1 MKRLYIGILLLVV
14 FSVLSVTNLNA
25 IVKETLIDFSKADD
39 NFMKYMPEPKE
50 TYDTNEQGTYKVYV
64 SASEYF
70 LDNWRVDLASSAKN
84 MSIDNVVNSYT
95 KKVESANYGYVLG
108 VRVRFPKGTMPS
120 YAVVKPNFPIPVY
133 DEKGKFVNVNNGVAV
148 NVNEIKSITVR
159 IAGRNYPYQLAIRLM
174 DRDFNVHEYFFGDL
188 FFQGW
193 KSLVWSNPNF
203 VDNERLKILKR
214 DPLYPKSIPFYR
226 FDSLV
231 IYKPPQVSGGDFIT
245 YIQSIDI
252 EYSPFLIEPAD
263 DIDDESVWQILAK
276 ETLRRKNIEQ
286 ARMSDF
292 FELLLRERK
301 RLQSMYNE
309 LLQETKSQETKPSTN
324 K

>member
-1 MKRLYIGILLLVV
+1 MKKTPLFLCLLLIA
-14 FSVLSVTNLNA
+14 SVLITPNLNA
-25 IVKETLIDFSKADD
+25 VVKEVLIDFSKADD
-39 NFMKYMPEPKE
+39 NFIKYMPEPKE

-64 SASEYF
+64 SAKEYF

-84 MSIDNVVNSYT
+84 MSIDNMVNSYT

-108 VRVRFPKGTMPS
+108 VRVRFPKGNFPS
-120 YAVVKPNFPIPVY
+120 YAIIRPNFPIPVY
-133 DEKGKFVNVNNGVAV
+133 DEKGKFINVGNGVAV
-148 NVNEIKSITVR
+148 NVNEIKSLSVR
-159 IAGRNYPYQLAIRLM
+159 IAGRNYPYQLAVRLM
-174 DRDFNVHEYFFGDL
+174 DRDFNVHEYFLGDL

-193 KSLVWSNPNF
+193 KTLVWYNPNF

-214 DPLYPKSIPFYR
+214 DSLYPKPIPFYR
-226 FDSLV
+226 LDSIV
-231 IYKPPQVSGGDFIT
+231 IYKPPQALGGDFIT
-245 YIQSIDI
+245 YIQGIEI
-252 EYSPFLIEPAD
+252 EYSPFLIEPVD

-276 ETLRRKNIEQ
+276 ETIRRKNIEQ

-309 LLQETKSQETKPSTN
+309 LLQEMKSTN
-324 K
+324 

>member
-1 MKRLYIGILLLVV
+1 MKKTPLFFCLLLIA
-14 FSVLSVTNLNA
+14 SVLITPNLNA
-25 IVKETLIDFSKADD
+25 VVKEVLIDFSKADD
-39 NFMKYMPEPKE
+39 NFIKYMPEPKE

-64 SASEYF
+64 SAKEYF

-84 MSIDNVVNSYT
+84 MSIDNMVNSYT

-108 VRVRFPKGTMPS
+108 VRVRFPKGSFPS
-120 YAVVKPNFPIPVY
+120 YAIIRPNFPIPVY
-133 DEKGKFVNVNNGVAV
+133 DEKGKFINVGNGVAV
-148 NVNEIKSITVR
+148 NVNEIKSLSVR
-159 IAGRNYPYQLAIRLM
+159 IAGRNYPYQLAVRLM
-174 DRDFNVHEYFFGDL
+174 DRDFNVHEYFLGDL

-193 KSLVWSNPNF
+193 KTLVWYNPNF

-214 DPLYPKSIPFYR
+214 DPLYPKPIPFYR
-226 FDSLV
+226 LDSIV
-231 IYKPPQVSGGDFIT
+231 IYKPPQALGGDFIT
-245 YIQSIDI
+245 YIQGIEI
-252 EYSPFLIEPAD
+252 EYSPFLIEPVD

-276 ETLRRKNIEQ
+276 ETIRRKNIEQ

-309 LLQETKSQETKPSTN
+309 LLQEMKSTN